1 MRELQVNNIDFK
13 ELKNILE
20 NPEEPVTPR
29 FLLTIIKS
37 LIGLR
42 DKEGQTLEIDYV
54 WLQFERK
61 YKIDIARKDTLSASI
76 AFYDNPS
83 EFFLNPN
90 VFDKM
95 AIAFNGHNIIK
106 NILNVPTPEEA
117 TFAINEARD
126 IVSMVLGN
134 KFGKQYPLAP
144 DVAKTVA
151 AIYHHHGLSVF
162 HSSLSSYQSILTD
175 ITSPEAKKEI
185 GQIQST
191 YAKVQQDK
199 DLVKDLIGANNY
211 VASNVVRLYAI
222 DLYVQSMTSYNDSL
236 IDKILKK

>member
-1 MRELQVNNIDFK
+1 MRELKAANINLK

-20 NPEEPVTPR
+20 NPEEPITPR
-29 FLLTIIKS
+29 FLLTVIKA

-42 DKEGQTLEIDYV
+42 DNEGQTLEIDYV

-126 IVSMVLGN
+126 IVSTILDN

-144 DVAKTVA
+144 DVAKMVA
-151 AIYHHHGLSVF
+151 AIYHHNGLAVF
-162 HSSLSSYQSILTD
+162 HSSLSVYQPILTD
-175 ITSPEAKKEI
+175 ILSPEAKKEI
-185 GQIQST
+185 DQIQNA
-191 YAKVQQDK
+191 YNKVQQDK
-199 DLVKDLIGANNY
+199 DSIKDFIGINNY
-211 VASNVVRLYAI
+211 VASNVVRLFAI
-222 DLYVQSMTSYNDSL
+222 DLYVQNMTSYNDSL

>member
-1 MRELQVNNIDFK
+1 MRELQANNIDFK
-13 ELKNILE
+13 ELKSILE

-191 YAKVQQDK
+191 YAKVQQNK